1 MPTLVSTLSL
11 PFPLD
16 KSTAAFR
23 LSFFVRMLFSCLVDA
38 DYLDTER
45 FMDEERA
52 FYRQGYPQLQTIA
65 ERLFPALEKLKQADP
80 TKLVNIKRAQVLSQC
95 LAAAEWEAGLF
106 SLTVPTGGGKT
117 LSSLAFALKHA
128 LRYGKS
134 RIIYGIPF
142 TSIIEQNASVFRRY
156 AGTDAVLEHHS
167 NYEPQQEDHRSRL
180 AAENWDAPIVVTTNV
195 QFFESLFGSRSSV
208 CRSFTI
214 LRTA

>member
-1 MPTLVSTLSL
+1 
-11 PFPLD
+11 
-16 KSTAAFR
+16 
-23 LSFFVRMLFSCLVDA
+23 
-38 DYLDTER
+38 
-45 FMDEERA
+45 
-52 FYRQGYPQLQTIA
+52 
-65 ERLFPALEKLKQADP
+65 
-80 TKLVNIKRAQVLSQC
+80 VLSQC

-208 CRSFTI
+208 CRKLHNIANSVII
-214 LRTA
+214 LDEAQSLPIKLLRPCLVALQELADSYKCSIVLCTATQPALTRREDFSMDS